1 MRMLASLLNVI
12 AQLAAG
18 LLVLGLLVWLLQP
31 KLLFRPFPEM
41 VADPSSWGMNYED
54 VWLTTADGV
63 RLHGWFLPA
72 QPPVAQQRRPSPHT
86 LLFLHGNAGNVSH
99 RGASL
104 AIFAA
109 LGLDVLVIDYRGY
122 GQSGGSPSE
131 IGLYRDAHAAWRWL
145 TETRGVAATDI
156 VVFGRSLGG
165 AVATELAARVQ
176 PGALIV
182 ESSFADLRAMA
193 QLHYPLLTRLA
204 PLRYRFPSA
213 TYLAQ
218 VRAPVLVLHSP
229 DDGVV
234 PYEQGRALFASAREP
249 KRFVDLRGGHNE
261 GFMDSQPQYQRA
273 LAEFLD
279 WRPASP

>member
-1 MRMLASLLNVI
+1 MRMLLSLLTI
-12 AQLAAG
+12 GAQLAAA

-41 VADPSSWGMNYED
+41 VGDPSHWGMTYSD
-54 VWLTTADGV
+54 VQLTTDDGV
-63 RLHGWFLPA
+63 RLHGWLLPA
-72 QPPVAQQRRPSPHT
+72 QPPFAERRRARLHT

-104 AIFAA
+104 QIFAA
-109 LGLDVLVIDYRGY
+109 LGLDVLIIDYRGY
-122 GQSGGSPSE
+122 GQSEGKPSE
-131 IGLYRDAHAAWRWL
+131 IGLYRDADAAWRWL
-145 TETRGVAATDI
+145 TETRGIAPADI
-156 VVFGRSLGG
+156 VIFGRSLGG
-165 AVATELAARVQ
+165 AVATALAARVQ

-182 ESSFADLRAMA
+182 ESSFTDLTAMA
-193 QLHYPLLTRLA
+193 KLHHPLLTRLV

-213 TYLAQ
+213 EHLPQ

-234 PYEQGRALFASAREP
+234 PYAHGRALYAAAREP
-249 KRFVDLRGGHNE
+249 KRFVDLVGGHNE
-261 GFMDSQPQYQRA
+261 GFLETQPHYQQA

-279 WRPASP
+279 WRTERP